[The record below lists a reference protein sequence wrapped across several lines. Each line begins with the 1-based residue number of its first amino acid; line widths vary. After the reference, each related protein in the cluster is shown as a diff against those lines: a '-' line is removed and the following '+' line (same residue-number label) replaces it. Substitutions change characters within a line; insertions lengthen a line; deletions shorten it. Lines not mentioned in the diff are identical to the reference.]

1 MAGTN
6 LFTPVTSSLKI
17 ALTETSG
24 LAMLVSADAALP
36 TTAST
41 FQIGCLGIRTDNGTL
56 YQNTG
61 TVAVPVWTQI
71 S

>member
-1 MAGTN
+1 MPGTN
-6 LFTPVTSSLKI
+6 LFTPLSSAVNV
-17 ALTETSG
+17 ALTEVSG
-24 LAMLVSADAALP
+24 LAMLISSGSAFP

-71 S
+71 V